1 MTKNIIAVKIESYL
15 MPLIGEL
22 LTAGTLKVQCEKIG
36 TSIDRLTVMDLPQ
49 LAPRIEQ
56 ALVIFLGGERA
67 RKVSRQILTM
77 NV

>member
-36 TSIDRLTVMDLPQ
+36 TTVDKLNAMDLQ
-49 LAPRIEQ
+49 NLAPRLEQ
-56 ALVIFLGGERA
+56 ALVIFLGGDRA

-77 NV
+77 SF

>member
-1 MTKNIIAVKIESYL
+1 

-36 TSIDRLTVMDLPQ
+36 TTVDKLNAMDLQ
-49 LAPRIEQ
+49 NLAPRLEQ
-56 ALVIFLGGERA
+56 ALVIFLGGDRA

-77 NV
+77 SF